1 LDGNEEGIIVQYF
14 EVRGEDL
21 QRAFWMVMKKGAS
34 MEKFTREQAASWCA
48 ERGISIS
55 PRDRLQYDS
64 AETYTFTVP
73 MRPDRGMLG
82 QAAGVALKASAEPF
96 AGGLVFVRSEDV
108 QPELWENFWGLTE
121 ATIGLLRQSVKW
133 QGNLEQYP
141 AQCFGPDEQT
151 EALAFVSQ
159 AVVFS
164 IDAYFVPE
172 KPDYIALLDHDEVIS
187 LFCKDA
193 QWHEIMSTALQQ
205 KIRKRDLSD
214 NEHNRA
220 V

>member
-1 LDGNEEGIIVQYF
+1 
-14 EVRGEDL
+14 
-21 QRAFWMVMKKGAS
+21 
-34 MEKFTREQAASWCA
+34 MEKFTGEQAASWCA

-55 PRDRLQYDS
+55 PRDELQYDS
-64 AETYTFTVP
+64 AETYTLTIP

-82 QAAGVALKASAEPF
+82 QAASVAFKASKEPF
-96 AGGLVFVRSEDV
+96 AGGWVFVRSEDV
-108 QPELWENFWGLTE
+108 QPELWDSFWGLTE

-133 QGNLEQYP
+133 Q

-159 AVVFS
+159 VLVFS

-193 QWHEIMSTALQQ
+193 QWHEIMSKSLGSMKQ
-205 KIRKRDLSD
+205 S
-214 NEHNRA
+214 ENRPIA
-220 V
+220 